1 MQRLSQA
8 LGNVT
13 VVQKGEQDVISDGG
27 QGEWLRASRCVS
39 ASHAGHQP
47 QEDLLFTHGHT
58 RAHVHTYPPE
68 KGLPG
73 ERVNHS
79 FWKGHFCLVSRWF
92 AKGRGSDACWSWSTP
107 GIQGAVL
114 SVLCKESPEQRL
126 WAAGEPADPLPP
138 HLRHRCSCLSLS
150 LLPVVL

>member
-27 QGEWLRASRCVS
+27 QGEWPRASRCVS
-39 ASHAGHQP
+39 AGHAGHQP

-58 RAHVHTYPPE
+58 RAHVHTYPQ
-68 KGLPG
+68 
-73 ERVNHS
+73 RRDS
-79 FWKGHFCLVSRWF
+79 LVSVSTTASGKAIFVLFLAVLQRDV
-92 AKGRGSDACWSWSTP
+92 AVMHAGPGRHQV
-107 GIQGAVL
+107 QGAVL

-126 WAAGEPADPLPP
+126 WAAGDPAGPLPP